1 MARDTKIT
9 CWNTEQDHID
19 RLYLESEQAHNTIQ
33 GLKIEIAY
41 LKKQVSELSVYV
53 KGGLE

>member
-1 MARDTKIT
+1 MTRDTKIT

-19 RLYLESEQAHNTIQ
+19 RLYRESKHSENTIQ
-33 GLKIEIAY
+33 GLKREIAD
-41 LKKQVSELSVYV
+41 LKEQVSELSGYV